1 MSGISTRQQ
10 LPVNTI
16 ADTDQFLISK
26 DNGNGTF
33 TSYKVSGSQMK
44 LNFSGLTFFTQGQI
58 TTAPNATVPVNS
70 LVASGSS
77 SNIDVSIVPKGTGAF
92 TLSIPDGTLTSGNK
106 RGQYAVDLCLGDRGS
121 SNQVASGNY
130 SAIIGGRYNRAAGQS
145 SFTAGESNQSNGNYS
160 FSVGQSNTINGT
172 FSVGM
177 GGANSTGND
186 FNVAIG
192 TSNICTN
199 EYYAYAF
206 GHGNAI
212 SSRGQ
217 AVGFSNSCSG
227 LNSNSFGKSNTSSSA
242 GATTIG
248 DSNTASGSKSVS
260 LGTSNISSGS
270 YSYSMGY
277 GNTAAGYN
285 GVVAL
290 GWSNTISAGAS
301 YGAFAAGMQNG
312 VSGVGFAIGVQN
324 SVSNGCAIGSTNT
337 ASSGVALGTSNTVDA
352 GGSTAIGK
360 QASVFG
366 IKGRVAYSAG
376 QVSSLG
382 DSQASKFILQ
392 RRTTDAT
399 ATTLISDAVASPT
412 PYLSNQVILSNN
424 SAYGFTG
431 TILAKQAGSTNA
443 AYWKVE
449 GLLVRGAS
457 AGATVLL
464 SPTITLV
471 SNVPGW
477 GTPTLAADTS
487 NGGLQIQVTG
497 AAATNIQWTAVIETT
512 EVIYA

>member
-1 MSGISTRQQ
+1 M
-10 LPVNTI
+10 PVNTI
-16 ADTDQFLISK
+16 ADTDIFLISK
-26 DNGNGTF
+26 DNGDGTF
-33 TSYKVSGSQMK
+33 TSYKVTGSQMK
-44 LNFSGLTFFTQGQI
+44 SNFKGLSNFTEGVSTTSPNNTVNVTFLSANT
-58 TTAPNATVPVNS
+58 
-70 LVASGSS
+70 SS
-77 SNIDVSIVPKGTGAF
+77 TNGDFVIMPKGNGAI
-92 TLSIPDGTLTSGNK
+92 LAAIPDGTSTGGNK
-106 RGQYAVDLCLGDRGS
+106 RGTNAIDLQTLRTAS
-121 SNQVASGNY
+121 TQVASGT
-130 SAIIGGRYNRAAGQS
+130 GG
-145 SFTAGESNQSNGNYS
+145 
-160 FSVGQSNTINGT
+160 V
-172 FSVGM
+172 V
-177 GGANSTGND
+177 
-186 FNVAIG
+186 IG
-192 TSNICTN
+192 T
-199 EYYAYAF
+199 
-206 GHGNAI
+206 
-212 SSRGQ
+212 R
-217 AVGFSNSCSG
+217 
-227 LNSNSFGKSNTSSSA
+227 NTSSSSNPYVGGVA
-242 GATTIG
+242 IG
-248 DSNTASGSKSVS
+248 NNNAASNGSVAIGEGNTSNGVGGVAIGSGSASGTYGAAIGYGSTSTGTNFGYAIGRQSQANNESYSFGWGVISNGQYSVS
-260 LGTSNISSGS
+260 IGASSTTSGQYAAALGRQNTSSGSNSVAIGQSNISSGS
-270 YSYSMGY
+270 NSYSMGY

-290 GWSNTISAGAS
+290 GWSNTITAGAS

-324 SVSNGCAIGSTNT
+324 SVSNGCALGSTNT
-337 ASSGVALGTSNTVDA
+337 ATNGVALGTSNTVDA

-376 QVSSLG
+376 QVSALG

-399 ATTLISDAVASPT
+399 ATTLISDAVSSPT

-431 TILAKQAGSTNA
+431 TIIAKQAGSTNA
-443 AYWKVE
+443 ALWKVE

-471 SNVPGW
+471 SNVPNW

-487 NGGLQIQVTG
+487 NGGLKVDVIG